1 MKVMENLDEDQ
12 ILEERRKIMVV
23 KKKTTT
29 ITEVSVRI
37 DDSKISVLLDKE
49 IETEAIERLL
59 RVAENSDLNSC
70 SHIEL

>member
-1 MKVMENLDEDQ
+1 
-12 ILEERRKIMVV
+12 MVV

-29 ITEVSVRI
+29 VTEVSVRI
-37 DDSKISVLLDKE
+37 DDSKVSVLLDKE
-49 IETEAIERLL
+49 NEIDAIEQLL